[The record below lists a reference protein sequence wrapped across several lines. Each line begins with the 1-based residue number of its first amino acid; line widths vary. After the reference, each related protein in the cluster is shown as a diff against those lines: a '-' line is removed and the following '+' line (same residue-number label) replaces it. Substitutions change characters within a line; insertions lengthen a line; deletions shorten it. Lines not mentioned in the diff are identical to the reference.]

1 MNAIKAKSTGSCCSS
16 TVMLLADG
24 ELEPSR
30 LLEVESHIKACDGCR
45 AELELVQAMRKS
57 LRQSCARR
65 ASGDARARIELSI
78 RGAAEGMR
86 SAQSSK
92 AAADLKAIE
101 APFIAAQRVAEA
113 RATQVANIA
122 DARSRR
128 WAAIG
133 AIAVAAC
140 FVLIVAARATT
151 QEAALKSDASVS
163 MASLFGSARSD
174 HKSDG
179 RVPSKSSAANT
190 NDWNFDSVV
199 DQLVALHANPLPPEE
214 RNPEQLMRFE
224 PYVGVPVK
232 RSALS
237 LLKVGAGSDRASFD
251 GARLY
256 AVRESQNAAALQ
268 YKVRGHRLTV
278 YVFDSRLLPIART
291 RLKPRVVRGSDP
303 SKSDP
308 GADRASPVYVGN
320 VRGFSIAAAE
330 KSGVG
335 YALASDLD
343 EDKTVQMVASF

>member
-30 LLEVESHIKACDGCR
+30 LLEVESHIRACDACR
-45 AELELVQAMRKS
+45 AELELVQSMRKS

-65 ASGDARARIELSI
+65 ASNDARARIELTI
-78 RGAAEGMR
+78 RN
-86 SAQSSK
+86 AQSSK
-92 AAADLKAIE
+92 AAAELKASE
-101 APFIAAQRVAEA
+101 APFLAAQRVAEA
-113 RATQVANIA
+113 RATQVANSN

-128 WAAIG
+128 WAAVG
-133 AIAVAAC
+133 AVAVAAC
-140 FVLIVAARATT
+140 FVLIVAARATN
-151 QEAALKSDASVS
+151 QEAALKTHASVS
-163 MASLFGSARSD
+163 MASIFSSAD
-174 HKSDG
+174 ADG
-179 RVPSKSSAANT
+179 RSNSPNRTTSKPSAANT

-214 RNPEQLMRFE
+214 KNPEQLMRFDQ
-224 PYVGVPVK
+224 YVGVPVK

-237 LLKVGAGSDRASFD
+237 LLRVGAGSDRASFD

-256 AVRESQNAAALQ
+256 AVRDSQTAAALQ

-278 YVFDSRLLPIART
+278 YVFDSRLLPMART
-291 RLKPRVVRGSDP
+291 RLKPRVVRSSDA
-303 SKSDP
+303 SKPDS
-308 GADRASPVYVGN
+308 GAERPSPVYVGN

>member
-30 LLEVESHIKACDGCR
+30 LLEVESHLRACDGCR

-65 ASGDARARIELSI
+65 ASNDTRARIELTL
-78 RGAAEGMR
+78 RNAA
-86 SAQSSK
+86 SSK
-92 AAADLKAIE
+92 VAADLKASE
-101 APFIAAQRVAEA
+101 APFVAAQRVAEA
-113 RATQVANIA
+113 RANQAAN
-122 DARSRR
+122 DVRGRR
-128 WAAIG
+128 WAAVG
-133 AIAVAAC
+133 AVAVAAC
-140 FVLIVAARATT
+140 FVLIVAARATS
-151 QEAALKSDASVS
+151 QDAALKTHASVA
-163 MASLFGSARSD
+163 MPSLFGSPQTRTT
-174 HKSDG
+174 
-179 RVPSKSSAANT
+179 SKASAANT
-190 NDWNFDSVV
+190 NDWSFDSVV

-214 RNPEQLMRFE
+214 KNPEQLMRFE

-237 LLKVGAGSDRASFD
+237 LLRVGAGSDRASFD

-278 YVFDSRLLPIART
+278 YVFDSRVIQMART
-291 RLKPRVVRGSDP
+291 RLRPRVVRTSDHVAGTNQ
-303 SKSDP
+303 
-308 GADRASPVYVGN
+308 GADRPSPVYVGN

-330 KSGVG
+330 KAGVG
-335 YALASDLD
+335 YAVASDLD

>member
-1 MNAIKAKSTGSCCSS
+1 MNAIKAKATASCCSS

-30 LLEVESHIKACDGCR
+30 LLEVESHVKSCDGCR

-65 ASGDARARIELSI
+65 SSAESRAESRARAELTI
-78 RGAAEGMR
+78 RGVAMLRGSDKANPAARNNEPFVAEG
-86 SAQSSK
+86 
-92 AAADLKAIE
+92 
-101 APFIAAQRVAEA
+101 
-113 RATQVANIA
+113 RATQVAA

-128 WAAIG
+128 WAAVG
-133 AIAVAAC
+133 AVAVAAC
-140 FVLIVAARATT
+140 FVLVVAVRAS
-151 QEAALKSDASVS
+151 APADSALKAHASDSI
-163 MASLFGSARSD
+163 ASLLG
-174 HKSDG
+174 
-179 RVPSKSSAANT
+179 SAAN
-190 NDWNFDSVV
+190 DASNFDSVV

-214 RNPEQLMRFE
+214 RNPEQLNRLE
-224 PYVGVPVK
+224 PFVGVPIR

-237 LLKVGAGSDRASFD
+237 LLKASGADTASFD

-278 YVFDSRLLPIART
+278 YVFDSRLIPMART
-291 RLKPRVVRGSDP
+291 RLRPRVVRSSDHTTDRP
-303 SKSDP
+303 SP
-308 GADRASPVYVGN
+308 IYVGN

-330 KSGVG
+330 RSGVG

>member
-65 ASGDARARIELSI
+65 ATNDTRARIELTI
-78 RGAAEGMR
+78 RNAE
-86 SAQSSK
+86 SSK
-92 AAADLKAIE
+92 AAADLKASE
-101 APFIAAQRVAEA
+101 APFLAAQRVAEA
-113 RATQVANIA
+113 RATQVANIN

-128 WAAIG
+128 WAAVG
-133 AIAVAAC
+133 AVAVAAC
-140 FVLIVAARATT
+140 FVLIVAARATN
-151 QEAALKSDASVS
+151 QEAALKTHASDS
-163 MASLFGSARSD
+163 MASIFGSSSTD
-174 HKSDG
+174 HKSDS
-179 RVPSKSSAANT
+179 RTPSKASAANS

-214 RNPEQLMRFE
+214 KNPEQLMRFE

-237 LLKVGAGSDRASFD
+237 LLRVGAGSDRASFD

-268 YKVRGHRLTV
+268 YKVHGHRLTV
-278 YVFDSRLLPIART
+278 YVFDSRLIPMART
-291 RLKPRVVRGSDP
+291 RLRPRVVRNSDHVT
-303 SKSDP
+303 
-308 GADRASPVYVGN
+308 DRSSPVYVGN

-343 EDKTVQMVASF
+343 EDKTVAMVASF

>member
-30 LLEVESHIKACDGCR
+30 LLEVESHIRACDGCR

-65 ASGDARARIELSI
+65 ASTDARARIELHI
-78 RGAAEGMR
+78 RGAVD
-86 SAQSSK
+86 SK
-92 AAADLKAIE
+92 AAADLKTSE
-101 APFIAAQRVAEA
+101 APFLAAQRVAEA
-113 RATQVANIA
+113 HATQIANTN

-128 WAAIG
+128 WAAVG
-133 AIAVAAC
+133 AVAVAAC
-140 FVLIVAARATT
+140 FVLIVAARATN
-151 QEAALKSDASVS
+151 QEAALKTHASVS
-163 MASLFGSARSD
+163 MASLFGSSSAD
-174 HKSDG
+174 HRSDG
-179 RVPSKSSAANT
+179 RTPSKASAANS

-214 RNPEQLMRFE
+214 KNPEQLMRFE
-224 PYVGVPVK
+224 PHVGVPVK

-237 LLKVGAGSDRASFD
+237 FLRVGAGSDRASFD

-278 YVFDSRLLPIART
+278 YVFDSRLIPMART
-291 RLKPRVVRGSDP
+291 RLRPRVVRGSDP
-303 SKSDP
+303 SVE
-308 GADRASPVYVGN
+308 RASPVYVGN

>member
-1 MNAIKAKSTGSCCSS
+1 MNAIKAKATESCCQSS
-16 TVMLLADG
+16 VMLFADG

-30 LLEVESHIKACDGCR
+30 AVEVESHLKVCDGCR

-65 ASGDARARIELSI
+65 ASNDSRARIELVI
-78 RGAAEGMR
+78 RN
-86 SAQSSK
+86 AQSSK

-113 RATQVANIA
+113 RATQIA
-122 DARSRR
+122 SSNDARSRR
-128 WAAIG
+128 WAAVG
-133 AIAVAAC
+133 AVAVAAC
-140 FVLIVAARATT
+140 FVLIVAARATN
-151 QEAALKSDASVS
+151 QESALKTHASVS
-163 MASLFGSARSD
+163 MASLFGSASSNGND
-174 HKSDG
+174 HRSDG
-179 RVPSKSSAANT
+179 RTPRASAANS

-214 RNPEQLMRFE
+214 KNPEQLMRFE
-224 PYVGVPVK
+224 PFVGVPVK

-237 LLKVGAGSDRASFD
+237 LLRAGAGSDRASFD

-256 AVRESQNAAALQ
+256 SVRDSQNAMALQ

-278 YVFDSRLLPIART
+278 YVFDSRLLPMART
-291 RLKPRVVRGSDP
+291 RLKPRVVRSSDEHKTERP
-303 SKSDP
+303 
-308 GADRASPVYVGN
+308 SPVYVGN